1 MLSQPIKE
9 KQDTLVNEKTEFMYT
24 AHFILF
30 TDMQIIIII
39 NNNNNNNNNI
49 FGKDTCLIKT
59 PLDSTKQ
66 CFYHMTR
73 RQRSHETAPH
83 FNVDSHCYLLK
94 QFPDIT
100 SDQRWDFP

>member
-39 NNNNNNNNNI
+39 IINNNNNNNNI

-59 PLDSTKQ
+59 PLRFDKTM
-66 CFYHMTR
+66 FL
-73 RQRSHETAPH
+73 SH
-83 FNVDSHCYLLK
+83 
-94 QFPDIT
+94 
-100 SDQRWDFP
+100 DQKAEIP